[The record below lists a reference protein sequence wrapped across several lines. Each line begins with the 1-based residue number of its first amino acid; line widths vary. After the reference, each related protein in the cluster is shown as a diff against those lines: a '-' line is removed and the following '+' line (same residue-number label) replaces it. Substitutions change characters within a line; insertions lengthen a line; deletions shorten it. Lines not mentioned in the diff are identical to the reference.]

1 MKKSKNII
9 KHNKKSQVSSI
20 LHPVILC
27 SLIITVSIS
36 LFIYSIHPALKEF
49 REHIIT
55 ELITKTII
63 SAVIICFT
71 VFDKSEMTK
80 YGKLLSMIFAFIPWL
95 SIIAPSRQIYLIVLT
110 ACFFVIFA
118 YIIIKYLKNLK
129 QFGILNFEAAVLG
142 VILASSST
150 LYTFYD
156 TSNGLHFWEISLVIG
171 IIAAIIAFY
180 YAKIDVLE
188 LTKSLNLVFTPIL
201 ICFLFFSI
209 TWITAMN
216 LNYALDSNEP
226 TQQIATIVDKD
237 VDTGGKSRDYT
248 FTLDLDG
255 QTFDL
260 NVSSSTYY
268 DYEIGEEFTIEYR
281 QGAFNHPF
289 YIEK

>member
-1 MKKSKNII
+1 MKKTKNKT
-9 KHNKKSQVSSI
+9 KHNKKSQVANI

-27 SLIITVSIS
+27 SLIITVSIAI
-36 LFIYSIHPALKEF
+36 FIYSIHPALKEF
-49 REHIIT
+49 REHIAT

-63 SAVIICFT
+63 SAIIICFT
-71 VFDKSEMTK
+71 VFDKSELTK
-80 YGKLLSMIFAFIPWL
+80 YGKALSMLFAFIPWL
-95 SIIAPSRQIYLIVLT
+95 SIIAPSMQIYLIVLT
-110 ACFFVIFA
+110 AYFFVIFA

-129 QFGILNFEAAVLG
+129 QFGILNFEAAILG
-142 VILASSST
+142 VILVSSST
-150 LYTFYD
+150 LYTFFD
-156 TSNGLHFWEISLVIG
+156 TSNGLHFWKISLVIG

-180 YAKIDVLE
+180 LAKIDMLE

-226 TQQIATIVDKD
+226 TQQITTIVDKD
-237 VDTGGKSRDYT
+237 VDTSGKSRDYI
-248 FTLDLDG
+248 FTLELDG
-255 QTFDL
+255 KTFDL

-268 DYEIGEEFTIEYR
+268 DYEISEEFIVEYR
-281 QGAFNHPF
+281 QGAFGHPF